1 MSAETSKYV
10 FGGCAFWSVLCHLK
24 WHLIIDPS
32 SELSTNQIKEAPIK
46 KKDFAFYYQHKD
58 KSTPFILIAMKIDA
72 DLGWIHNFFG
82 KNAISDWLV
91 ILEKLAAI
99 KFEDFDFNQSVL
111 VWNVVYQQCAGTF
124 IDCMNGGAVNG
135 LPDSWFAFAPENYN
149 REDEEAL
156 KMIDKNCNL
165 FLEWRNTNIKINNE
179 GGYSILFYIEFVKF
193 FEEKFKK

>member
-1 MSAETSKYV
+1 
-10 FGGCAFWSVLCHLK
+10 
-24 WHLIIDPS
+24 
-32 SELSTNQIKEAPIK
+32 
-46 KKDFAFYYQHKD
+46 
-58 KSTPFILIAMKIDA
+58 
-72 DLGWIHNFFG
+72 
-82 KNAISDWLV
+82 
-91 ILEKLAAI
+91 
-99 KFEDFDFNQSVL
+99 
-111 VWNVVYQQCAGTF
+111 
-124 IDCMNGGAVNG
+124 MNGGAVNG